1 MPDAFAWYSCPST
14 IQSIHPWLHVQ
25 PAAQTPSPWTS
36 ALTKLFSL
44 HLEMSFI
51 SETCLRPCLSDYPKR
66 LLPSRR
72 SKCYPSFKSW
82 LESRYCTKPSLI
94 SPGPNHP
101 FLLSSSSCYDLGCW
115 LCHLLHDILLGL
127 SAPLQMC
134 SMDHLVFT
142 GLCFPTIS

>member
-1 MPDAFAWYSCPST
+1 MLLPGTHAPLPYSLFILDCTSSRQLRRLHHEPLLS
-14 IQSIHPWLHVQ
+14 QS
-25 PAAQTPSPWTS
+25 
-36 ALTKLFSL
+36 FSL
-44 HLEMSFI
+44 FTWRWVSFPRR
-51 SETCLRPCLSDYPKR
+51 CLRPWLSDYPKR
-66 LLPSRR
+66 LLPSRH

-101 FLLSSSSCYDLGCW
+101 FLLSSSSCYDLGWW